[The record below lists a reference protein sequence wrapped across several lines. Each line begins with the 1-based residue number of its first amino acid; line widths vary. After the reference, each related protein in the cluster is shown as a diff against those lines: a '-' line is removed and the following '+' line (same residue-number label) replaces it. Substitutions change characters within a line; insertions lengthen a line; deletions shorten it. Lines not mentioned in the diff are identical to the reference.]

1 MSTQNIA
8 AAHSLLIA
16 GEFLHCRFIEA
27 AAAGAGDLLVMAER
41 VVGAW
46 LGRVVP
52 VVQA

>member
-1 MSTQNIA
+1 MSTQTIA
-8 AAHSLLIA
+8 AAQSSHIA
-16 GEFLHCRFIEA
+16 GELSHCRFIEA

-46 LGRVVP
+46 LGRIVP